1 MHIIPLNIGDFSQA
15 TERFKPVHLGIFLRL
30 LMEYYKS
37 ENALC
42 DESADLEF
50 IAAVE
55 NKSEREALAFVLRRC
70 FVHDPVRKVWIQ
82 RRVERELENYRLNG
96 VQKRYAILCRWWD
109 KVNSGVK
116 CPTLEQFTES
126 PSKYYDEN
134 TKRVRV
140 QYARNTL
147 VLESYDNRNTDLP
160 PLNYDTV
167 TSNQEPVNSNQNT
180 PIVPKGTDTKGPSE
194 DSIAE
199 AIYALYPKK
208 VGHGAAIKAIL
219 KALKISG
226 LTELEM
232 QGRVRSYAEAV
243 KLWPE
248 QDKTYIPMPSTW
260 FNQQRYMD
268 DPAEWA
274 RKEPVGSKPGSQ
286 PQKKEWGRAVPEI
299 GAADIEMDMPDG
311 DEEPLGWV
319 AAWQE
324 LYEGTAPDWPDVP
337 QGHQD
342 RILQWLENERE
353 KKEGGAA

>member
-30 LMEYYKS
+30 LMEYYKT
-37 ENALC
+37 ENALP
-42 DESADLEF
+42 SVAADLEW
-50 IAAVE
+50 IAGVE

-70 FVHDPVRKVWIQ
+70 FVLDEGRNVWIQ
-82 RRVERELENYRLNG
+82 RRVERELEQYRANG
-96 VQKRYAILCRWWD
+96 VQKRYAILCRWWE
-109 KVNSGVK
+109 KVNPGIK
-116 CPTLEQFTES
+116 CPTLEAFTES
-126 PSKYYDEN
+126 PSKYYDD
-134 TKRVRV
+134 TTRRVRV
-140 QYARNTL
+140 FSARNTL
-147 VLESYDNRNTDLP
+147 VLASYGDCNTDLP
-160 PLNYDTV
+160 KLNYDTV

-180 PIVPKGTDTKGPSE
+180 PIVPKGTNTSGPSD
-194 DSIAE
+194 DSIAH

-243 KLWPE
+243 KQWPE

-274 RKEPVGSKPGSQ
+274 RKELVRQTPGFG
-286 PQKKEWGRAVPEI
+286 PQKKEEGARQYAGAEVQVPPNWESVMPEMYGEDWQTFYPAFEMLPPPDQRQVLDALAKKKGGRA
-299 GAADIEMDMPDG
+299 
-311 DEEPLGWV
+311 
-319 AAWQE
+319 
-324 LYEGTAPDWPDVP
+324 
-337 QGHQD
+337 
-342 RILQWLENERE
+342 
-353 KKEGGAA
+353 